1 MDAFG
6 PYQVISYLPTYCS
19 FPTDSHMI
27 TPLSPLSSARVARPM
42 RIQHPTL
49 VNQTFS
55 VTVLFTVE
63 LYEYAPAHDKSRSAA
78 SECGTKLLVLPG
90 MNLPKT
96 AKVWCCLQAQA
107 NHFKRQHML
116 PSSEP

>member
-6 PYQVISYLPTYCS
+6 PYQVISYLPTAPS
-19 FPTDSHMI
+19 LLDSHMI
-27 TPLSPLSSARVARPM
+27 TPLYPLSSARVERPM

-49 VNQTFS
+49 DNQTFS
-55 VTVLFTVE
+55 VTVLFTVG

-78 SECGTKLLVLPG
+78 VSECGKKLLVLPG

-96 AKVWCCLQAQA
+96 AKSLA
-107 NHFKRQHML
+107 L
-116 PSSEP
+116 PPSSSQSLQTSAYASN